1 MVKQAR
7 KLSLLQDN
15 FLGLLEREA
24 MHQGVIQQMDEHGI
38 GGSGKLRSEVTDTA
52 GKGKN
57 LDEHD
62 TDLETET
69 EKRQRQRLFV
79 IMLYEKVTPLF
90 EEIDIA

>member
-15 FLGLLEREA
+15 FLRLLEREA
-24 MHQGVIQQMDEHGI
+24 MHQGVIQQMDERGI

-69 EKRQRQRLFV
+69 EKRQRLFV